1 MSLKYYYTFLLLL
14 LSLAVFAQN
23 EPQFTQFMFQ
33 RMSANPAVAGSE
45 KGFGIAGIARFQYT
59 GLSNRISTTQGLS
72 GYSSIDELHGG
83 VGVTLM
89 NDIIGLQR
97 TTTVNFSY
105 AYQKRF
111 SDFSLGIAVGAG
123 FINSNLDGANIVTP
137 NGDYGGAVN
146 HNDPNLPISNS
157 ASFSP
162 DFSAGMYFMGQKFY
176 ASVSANH
183 LYTALKIKGVSNSVT
198 FNYDRTLQISGGYNF
213 KLGTKIHLQPSVLL
227 KTNFQHLQLDVAAIF
242 TFANTIYAGLAFRGY
257 TAKSIDALPIFVGA
271 NIKGVRV
278 MYSYDI
284 NVSYLR
290 KFNRGTHEIGLT
302 YFLPYK
308 TKEAKGYFYHN
319 SRFL

>member
-1 MSLKYYYTFLLLL
+1 MGFKYCYTLLFFLVSLV
-14 LSLAVFAQN
+14 SRAQN

-33 RMSANPAVAGSE
+33 RMLANPAVAGSE
-45 KGFGIAGIARFQYT
+45 KGFGISGIARFQYT

-105 AYQKRF
+105 AYQKHF
-111 SDFSLGIAVGAG
+111 SDFSLGVAAGVG

-137 NGDYGGAVN
+137 DGDYEGSVN

-157 ASFSP
+157 AAFSP
-162 DFSAGMYFMGQKFY
+162 DFSVGVYFASEKFF

-183 LYTALKIKGVSNSVT
+183 LYTSLKIKGVSNSVA
-198 FNYDRTLQISGGYNF
+198 FNYDRTLQVSGGYNF
-213 KLGTKIHLQPSVLL
+213 KLGTKIQLQPSILL
-227 KTNFQHLQLDVAAIF
+227 KTNFQHLQTDVAAIF
-242 TFANTIYAGLAFRGY
+242 TFVNTIYAGLAFRGY
-257 TAKSIDALPIFVGA
+257 SAKSIDALPILVGA
-271 NIKGVRV
+271 NIKGVKV

-284 NVSYLR
+284 NISYLR
-290 KFNRGTHEIGLT
+290 KFNGGTHEIGLT

-308 TKEAKGYFYHN
+308 SRDVNGYFYHN